1 MSRLRSRVLTA
12 VAAPALLMTG
22 LAVADRAAATSTTE
36 PDSGAV
42 EILPPDESYA
52 GATLGEWNA
61 QQLQWAASLPEGFEC
76 NHGQH
81 GPVFFVPPGFES
93 SYDCVV
99 PEGTAI
105 HMAVGVNLCSSVLP
119 PPNFGRNEE
128 ELRACLDEVG
138 FLPGSVVTVNGQEV
152 SDMDSRITESPVFNL
167 YFPEYNLVG
176 HAAHGMGL
184 TMARGTA
191 FIIAPPPP
199 GDYQIVL
206 TDLDGFSYTIN
217 VTVVAPQIIEPG
229 GTGAPQTSQAPD
241 VTEPP
246 STT

>member
-1 MSRLRSRVLTA
+1 MSRLRSCVLLAAGSSVLLLSSLAINDTTA
-12 VAAPALLMTG
+12 A
-22 LAVADRAAATSTTE
+22 TTE
-36 PDSGAV
+36 PAPV
-42 EILPPDESYA
+42 EILPPDESFG

-61 QQLQWAASLPEGFEC
+61 QQLQWAVSLPEGFDC
-76 NHGQH
+76 NYGQH
-81 GPVFFVPPGFES
+81 GPVFFMPPGFES

-105 HMAVGVNLCSSVLP
+105 QMSVGVNLCSSVLP

-138 FLPGSVVTVNGQEV
+138 FLAGSVVTVNGQEV
-152 SDMDSRITESPVFNL
+152 SDMDSRVTESPMFNL
-167 YFPEYNLVG
+167 YFPEYNLITDAA

-206 TDLDGFSYTIN
+206 TDLNGFSYTIN

-229 GTGAPQTSQAPD
+229 GTATPQTSQAPD